1 VCPLVWLAEI
11 GLRRWCSEA
20 DRGTTFSCQWE
31 YVTSHEPEI
40 KAGDA
45 GACARTFLP
54 DPFAQPGITAS
65 LARNTESGTETAK
78 AARNQ
83 HPAARSAFQHVMR
96 TSFSTPMLSGRR
108 LAAAP
113 VWTTTNMSSDP

>member
-54 DPFAQPGITAS
+54 DPFAQPGKLREI
-65 LARNTESGTETAK
+65 
-78 AARNQ
+78 
-83 HPAARSAFQHVMR
+83 
-96 TSFSTPMLSGRR
+96 STPPPGPLFN
-108 LAAAP
+108 
-113 VWTTTNMSSDP
+113 T